1 MYQIQTKE
9 NAIFYNQIES
19 YFRQLELASA
29 FDSGLG
35 GQRPWS
41 AAPCG
46 VGRAGKFSAVAGR
59 PPLRQLSLGGVRVRW
74 PRSTPSRPVVRAL
87 SPASGSPRTA
97 AATHIPSGTAHT
109 AGRNDGT
116 RRRGADG
123 VHSAV
128 ITDGHRG

>member
-1 MYQIQTKE
+1 MLQS
-9 NAIFYNQIES
+9 NRVP
-19 YFRQLELASA
+19 FRVTGAWVSLSQKYCEGSA
-29 FDSGLG
+29 RG
-35 GQRPWS
+35 RPRRD
-41 AAPCG
+41 
-46 VGRAGKFSAVAGR
+46 VRRRAGR
-59 PPLRQLSLGGVRVRW
+59 PPLRQLSLGRVCVRW
-74 PRSTPSRPVVRAL
+74 PRSAPSRPVVRAL